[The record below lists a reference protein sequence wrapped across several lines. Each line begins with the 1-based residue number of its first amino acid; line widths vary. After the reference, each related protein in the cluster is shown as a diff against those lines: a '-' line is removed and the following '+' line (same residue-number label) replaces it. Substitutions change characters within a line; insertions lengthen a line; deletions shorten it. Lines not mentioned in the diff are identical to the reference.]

1 MGSVFLDAM
10 FFAGG
15 RSVPLAMDLVL
26 GYILTSNKPDTWLR
40 WHMAQAVPLLDAQEY
55 YGILDS
61 EKVFWKSTF
70 NKQKLG
76 KVRWEIRK
84 WKKGRKGQGRQ
95 LQTSAKESIKGVDFK
110 KEENIRSL
118 MMEAMRFHPVV
129 TTVPY
134 WITSGTSTGQGR
146 WEHEA
151 VCIDRALADP
161 AVFQDPDTFML
172 NRPGQGST
180 DDPMIS
186 KESASFFYASGVR
199 LYNTRAPLKCS
210 SFFSLTC
217 VLFFIFWW
225 FSWPAML
232 HMLLSSSAGV
242 IHLQLNCLGR
252 VCLHW
257 WQDWPSILSLLPSK
271 RLEHQHDCGLCSGI
285 SCSRALEG
293 GWWQHRF
300 WLLWHPPWI

>member
-26 GYILTSNKPDTWLR
+26 GYILTSNKPDTWLQR

-55 YGILDS
+55 HGILDS
-61 EKVFWKSTF
+61 EKRKSTF

-76 KVRWEIRK
+76 
-84 WKKGRKGQGRQ
+84 KGRKGQGRQ

-180 DDPMIS
+180 DDPDFKRKSII
-186 KESASFFYASGVR
+186 F
-199 LYNTRAPLKCS
+199 LYFWRQTLKTRAPLKCS
-210 SFFSLTC
+210 SFFSLIIYMR
-217 VLFFIFWW
+217 VIIFFLMV
-225 FSWPAML
+225 FSTGHAAHAPFFVCRS
-232 HMLLSSSAGV
+232 HPPPTQLLG
-242 IHLQLNCLGR
+242 Q
-252 VCLHW
+252 
-257 WQDWPSILSLLPSK
+257 SLLALMA
-271 RLEHQHDCGLCSGI
+271 RLAIHSLTVAQ
-285 SCSRALEG
+285 
-293 GWWQHRF
+293 QKT
-300 WLLWHPPWI
+300 

>member
-26 GYILTSNKPDTWLR
+26 GYILTSNKPDTWLQR

-61 EKVFWKSTF
+61 EKVFWKLTF

-186 KESASFFYASGVR
+186 KESASFFYTSGVR
-199 LYNTRAPLKCS
+199 L
-210 SFFSLTC
+210 
-217 VLFFIFWW
+217 
-225 FSWPAML
+225 
-232 HMLLSSSAGV
+232 
-242 IHLQLNCLGR
+242 
-252 VCLHW
+252 
-257 WQDWPSILSLLPSK
+257 
-271 RLEHQHDCGLCSGI
+271 
-285 SCSRALEG
+285 
-293 GWWQHRF
+293 
-300 WLLWHPPWI
+300 